1 MTRSVSHVRITRS
14 IAIAAVCAS
23 MLIAVACSGEG
34 QSSSPTTMAVDGW
47 ELCSTRLD
55 FDRVVIDI
63 ADPDPGVREAAL
75 STAEAIPLP
84 SGLEQGWTTLVA
96 ILKRY
101 VDLAGQVQ
109 ETDPA
114 AFRQAVDQRAE
125 QDAGM
130 SSLNGLT
137 NEDEQQAIGALRYS
151 TPCDP
156 AGTAEDFGCDEP
168 EACTQ
173 DWIHAFESENATL
186 MAQLGS
192 VWLRPTDTTPIDL
205 QFASCAEAPDR
216 PGVQRCTFTGFD
228 TQGSVDWSNT
238 TDGRWYGLDSR
249 FSTPEP
255 TTTTTVP

>member
-1 MTRSVSHVRITRS
+1 MTRW
-14 IAIAAVCAS
+14 IAIASVSALLMMAASCAGDS
-23 MLIAVACSGEG
+23 ESG
-34 QSSSPTTMAVDGW
+34 SSPTTLANDGW

-63 ADPDPGVREAAL
+63 ADPDPAVRAAAL
-75 STAEAIPLP
+75 TTAEAIPLP

-101 VDLAGQVQ
+101 GDLAGEVQ

-114 AFRQAVDQRAE
+114 AFRQAVDQLAA

-130 SSLNGLT
+130 TSLNGLT
-137 NEDEQQAIGALRYS
+137 NEEEQQAIGALRYA

-156 AGTAEDFGCDEP
+156 TGLAADFGCDEP
-168 EACTQ
+168 DRCTQ
-173 DWIHAFESENATL
+173 DWIDAFESENQTS

-192 VWLRPTDTTPIDL
+192 VWLRPVNTAPTDL
-205 QFASCAEAPDR
+205 QFVSCAEAADR

-228 TQGSVDWSNT
+228 TKGSVDWSNT

-249 FSTPEP
+249 FSTPVSGA
-255 TTTTTVP
+255 TTTVP